1 MDALEPLDRLAR
13 RARQEQTP
21 VFDVADKVRLRI
33 RAEGLVAERSD
44 GLQSVTLIPMGVFG
58 GLAALAA
65 SITVVLAIE
74 LWSYMSN
81 PVMEL
86 LTPLQEIQL
95 W

>member
-21 VFDVADKVRLRI
+21 VFDIADKVRLRI
-33 RAEGLVAERSD
+33 RAERPQA
-44 GLQSVTLIPMGVFG
+44 VTLIPMGIVG

-65 SITVVLAIE
+65 SVTVAFALQ

-86 LTPLQEIQL
+86 LTPLQEIRL

>member
-13 RARQEQTP
+13 RARQEPTP
-21 VFDVADKVRLRI
+21 VFHVADKVRLRI
-33 RAEGLVAERSD
+33 RAERP
-44 GLQSVTLIPMGVFG
+44 QPVTLIPMGIFG

-65 SITVVLAIE
+65 SITVVLAIQ
-74 LWSYMSN
+74 LWSYMNN

>member
-21 VFDVADKVRLRI
+21 VFDVANKVRLLI
-33 RAEGLVAERSD
+33 RAERPQA
-44 GLQSVTLIPMGVFG
+44 VTLIPMGIFG

-65 SITVVLAIE
+65 SITVVLAIQ

-86 LTPLQEIQL
+86 LTPLQEIRL

>member
-21 VFDVADKVRLRI
+21 VFNVADKVRLRI
-33 RAEGLVAERSD
+33 WAEQSP
-44 GLQSVTLIPMGVFG
+44 SVTLIPMGVFG

>member
-21 VFDVADKVRLRI
+21 VFNVADKVRLRI
-33 RAEGLVAERSD
+33 RAERS
-44 GLQSVTLIPMGVFG
+44 QSVTLIPMGIFG

-65 SITVVLAIE
+65 SITVVLAIQ

>member
-21 VFDVADKVRLRI
+21 VFDVADKVRLLI
-33 RAEGLVAERSD
+33 RAEQAP
-44 GLQSVTLIPMGVFG
+44 SVTLIPMGVFG
-58 GLAALAA
+58 GLAALAG
-65 SITVVLAIE
+65 SITVVLAIQ

>member
-21 VFDVADKVRLRI
+21 VFDVADRVRFLI
-33 RAEGLVAERSD
+33 RAERS
-44 GLQSVTLIPMGVFG
+44 QAVTLIPMGIFG

-65 SITVVLAIE
+65 SITVVLAIQ
-74 LWSYMSN
+74 LWTYMSN

-86 LTPLQEIQL
+86 LTPLQEIRL